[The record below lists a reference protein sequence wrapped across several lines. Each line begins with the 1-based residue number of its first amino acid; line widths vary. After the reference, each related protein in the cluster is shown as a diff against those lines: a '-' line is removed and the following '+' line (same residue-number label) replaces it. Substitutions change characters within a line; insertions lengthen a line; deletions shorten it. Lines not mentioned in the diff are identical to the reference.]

1 MGNLS
6 PNPAT
11 DSATPSPDDGAALVK
26 GTFDQELNSHAR
38 ALKSYV
44 RSLMPGFHGADDLA
58 QEVLLKVWEKKNEFT
73 PGTNFRAWI
82 FQIARFY
89 VMNQRRKLARSSIV
103 LVDDELIDQIDR
115 QMMEAE
121 VPDSEAELEALQKCM
136 GSLSPSDQELL
147 RIRYATKTPLETY
160 AEQEGVRAGTLKA
173 RLFRLREALR
183 RCIELRL
190 RTP

>member
-1 MGNLS
+1 MGNLL

-11 DSATPSPDDGAALVK
+11 GHAVPSPDDGATHGKV
-26 GTFDQELNSHAR
+26 TFDQELNRHAGT
-38 ALKSYV
+38 LKHYV

-82 FQIARFY
+82 FQVARFY
-89 VMNQRRKLARSSIV
+89 VMNQRRKLARSNVI
-103 LVDDELIDQIDR
+103 LLDDELLDQIDL
-115 QMMEAE
+115 QWMQAD

-136 GSLSPSDQELL
+136 SSLSPSDHQLL
-147 RIRYATKTPLETY
+147 HIRYATKTPLETY
-160 AEQEGVRAGTLKA
+160 AEQEGVRTGTLKA
-173 RLFRLREALR
+173 RLFRLRDALR

-190 RTP
+190 GTP